1 MNIDFAAV
9 LVVLTGVTG
18 GIWLL
23 DALVLAPR
31 RARVPVAGENAA
43 LARPVAIKLPWYVDL
58 SKSFFP
64 VILAVLVLR
73 SFVVEPFRIPSE
85 SMVPTL
91 LKGDFIL
98 VNKFTYGLRLPVLN
112 TKIIGNGQPQRGDVV
127 VFRYPPDPAVAYIK
141 RVVGLP
147 GDRLAYRGKQLFING
162 QPVPLTPL
170 PGDPAVPGY
179 QSSSNSW
186 AKPASNSDAG
196 RRSLGSVGF
205 WPGLQPRRE
214 PDGTVGWEYQVPA
227 GHYFMMGDNRDNSS
241 DSRVWG
247 PLPEENLIGR
257 AFFIWMNWDCITFNG
272 GSRWREL
279 ARYQVNQG
287 RMNGMNRVS
296 QRTQR
301 GMTVIGMLLSAR
313 RDRVHGLDRDEG
325 GADVY
330 PVLYR
335 LNPRSRASVRSR
347 RSRK

>member
-9 LVVLTGVTG
+9 LVLLTALTG

-31 RARVPVAGENAA
+31 RARVAVAGESSAPA
-43 LARPVAIKLPWYVDL
+43 PVPAKLPWYVDL

-73 SFVVEPFRIPSE
+73 SCVVEPFRIPSE

-112 TKIIGNGQPQRGDVV
+112 AKIIGNGQPKRGDVV
-127 VFRYPPDPAVAYIK
+127 VFRYPPEPSVAYIK

-147 GDRLAYRGKQLFING
+147 GDQLAYRGKQLFING
-162 QPVPLTPL
+162 LPAPLLPSPVAAV
-170 PGDPAVPGY
+170 DPRF
-179 QSSSNSW
+179 QTF
-186 AKPASNSDAG
+186 DEQ
-196 RRSLGSVGF
+196 LGEARHRVQTLADSRWGLVGL
-205 WPGLQPRRE
+205 WPGLQTHRE
-214 PDGTVGWEYQVPA
+214 PDGVIGWEYQVPP

-272 GSRWREL
+272 HC
-279 ARYQVNQG
+279 G
-287 RMNGMNRVS
+287 R
-296 QRTQR
+296 
-301 GMTVIGMLLSAR
+301 IG
-313 RDRVHGLDRDEG
+313 EG
-325 GADVY
+325 I
-330 PVLYR
+330 
-335 LNPRSRASVRSR
+335 N
-347 RSRK
+347 

>member
-9 LVVLTGVTG
+9 LVVLTGLTG

-31 RARVPVAGENAA
+31 RARVPVAGEAGA
-43 LARPVAIKLPWYVDL
+43 GRPVAVKLPWYVDL

-73 SFVVEPFRIPSE
+73 SCVVEPFRIPSE

-98 VNKFTYGLRLPVLN
+98 VNKYTYGLRLPVLN

-147 GDRLAYRGKQLFING
+147 GDQLAYRGKQLFVNG
-162 QPVPLTPL
+162 QPIPLTPL
-170 PGDPAVPGY
+170 TSDPAASGY
-179 QSSSNSW
+179 QSFTEQLGETQHQVQML
-186 AKPASNSDAG
+186 ADG
-196 RRSLGSVGF
+196 RWGLVGF
-205 WPGLQPRRE
+205 WPGLQPRRAA
-214 PDGTVGWEYQVPA
+214 DGTVGWEYQVPA

-257 AFFIWMNWDCITFNG
+257 AFFIWMNWDCITFDGQCGRIG
-272 GSRWREL
+272 GSI
-279 ARYQVNQG
+279 Q
-287 RMNGMNRVS
+287 
-296 QRTQR
+296 
-301 GMTVIGMLLSAR
+301 
-313 RDRVHGLDRDEG
+313 
-325 GADVY
+325 
-330 PVLYR
+330 
-335 LNPRSRASVRSR
+335 
-347 RSRK
+347 

>member
-9 LVVLTGVTG
+9 LVMLTGVTG

-31 RARVPVAGENAA
+31 RAELVSGVGEMRSAA
-43 LARPVAIKLPWYVDL
+43 AIKLPWYVDL

-73 SFVVEPFRIPSE
+73 SFIVEPFRIPSE

-112 TKIIGNGQPQRGDVV
+112 TKVIGNNLPQRGDVV

-147 GDRLAYRGKQLFING
+147 GDQLSYRGRQLFING
-162 QPVPLTPL
+162 EPVALTQL
-170 PGDPAVPGY
+170 PDDPAMPGY
-179 QSSSNSW
+179 QQVKEQLGATQHRIQNL
-186 AKPASNSDAG
+186 ANG
-196 RRSLGSVGF
+196 RWGLAGF
-205 WPGLQPRRE
+205 WSGLQPRRE
-214 PDGTVGWEYQVPA
+214 ADGAIGWDYQVPP

-247 PLPEENLIGR
+247 PVPEENLIGK

-272 GSRWREL
+272 
-279 ARYQVNQG
+279 QCG
-287 RMNGMNRVS
+287 R
-296 QRTQR
+296 
-301 GMTVIGMLLSAR
+301 IGDSI
-313 RDRVHGLDRDEG
+313 E
-325 GADVY
+325 
-330 PVLYR
+330 
-335 LNPRSRASVRSR
+335 
-347 RSRK
+347 